1 MTKKLLIAGTAL
13 VITGAVIC
21 AGAGAAFGFDF
32 SKLDTANSVTNTY
45 PVSDDFS
52 SISIK
57 ADTDDVIFVPSKDGK
72 CSVVCVEDSEHLH
85 DVRVENDTLVIDQK
99 DENKISWHFMSVGN
113 HFKTTVYLPE
123 SQYKELSVI
132 ADTGDLDVPKEFSFD
147 KVKAELDTGDVSWY
161 APVKESISIRT
172 DTGSITASDIS
183 AESMEMKSDTGDI
196 KLTNI
201 QLTEEFRSEE
211 DTGDVIID
219 GMTCKDFYSKGNTGD
234 LKMTKVEVSQK
245 MDLDRDTGDIDL
257 EDCDADEIF
266 IVTDTGD
273 VKGTLL
279 SEKVFI
285 TKTDTGDVNVP
296 NSISGGRC
304 EITTD
309 TGDINISLR

>member
-21 AGAGAAFGFDF
+21 AGAGAALGFDF

-72 CSVVCVEDSEHLH
+72 CSVVCVEDSERLH
-85 DVRVENDTLVIDQK
+85 DVRVENDTLLIDPK

-132 ADTGDLDVPKEFSFD
+132 SDTGDLDVPKEFSFD
-147 KVKAELDTGDVSWY
+147 KVK
-161 APVKESISIRT
+161 
-172 DTGSITASDIS
+172 ASDIS

>member
-1 MTKKLLIAGTAL
+1 
-13 VITGAVIC
+13 
-21 AGAGAAFGFDF
+21 
-32 SKLDTANSVTNTY
+32 
-45 PVSDDFS
+45 
-52 SISIK
+52 
-57 ADTDDVIFVPSKDGK
+57 
-72 CSVVCVEDSEHLH
+72 
-85 DVRVENDTLVIDQK
+85 
-99 DENKISWHFMSVGN
+99 
-113 HFKTTVYLPE
+113 
-123 SQYKELSVI
+123 
-132 ADTGDLDVPKEFSFD
+132 
-147 KVKAELDTGDVSWY
+147 
-161 APVKESISIRT
+161 
-172 DTGSITASDIS
+172 

-211 DTGDVIID
+211 DTGDVTID

-245 MDLDRDTGDIDL
+245 MDLDRDTGDIDF